1 MPLRVVSASR
11 LRWAHLLPN
20 DPTCR
25 GSLLPVVRSVHAE
38 GARGPSQ
45 VSCTSTDVL
54 PWLVLPWR
62 GRDPWSDPLGL
73 AGRCG
78 NPAPAHD
85 EFIDSSCPYPTGSGR
100 KILHGGRDI
109 VEMRC
114 YPSTHAVCVS
124 RGGVALFTQ
133 LSLVAYR
140 RRTAQL
146 WGRRQGAWCRD
157 R

>member
-1 MPLRVVSASR
+1 MASSAMPRWPGFSLGCSGGEVYWVCPGKTPPVVVSASR
-11 LRWAHLLPN
+11 LRRARLLPN

-25 GSLLPVVRSVHAE
+25 GSLLLPVVRSVHAG

-54 PWLVLPWR
+54 PWLALPWR

-85 EFIDSSCPYPTGSGR
+85 EFIVSSCPYPTGSER
-100 KILHGGRDI
+100 KILH
-109 VEMRC
+109 
-114 YPSTHAVCVS
+114 
-124 RGGVALFTQ
+124 RGTLC
-133 LSLVAYR
+133 R
-140 RRTAQL
+140 RIAPLLQRTGPL
-146 WGRRQGAWCRD
+146 LTKNSG
-157 R
+157 